1 MNPRVIV
8 ITLNWKRWH
17 DTIGCLESL
26 RQIDYE
32 DYEVIL
38 VDNASNDES
47 LARIDAYCANEGK
60 FESHSTQHE
69 IRGKPLTVVRYIET
83 SAKTGEGRGGEGTRT
98 PTGHALTL
106 IKNDRNSGFAEGN
119 NIAVAYA
126 LNVCDLDYVLLLNND
141 TVVDRRFLNELV
153 NGAEQD
159 AQIGVIQPKMLY
171 YEDSIVDN
179 TGIMT
184 DTFTATGRRGS
195 YEKDEGQYNNHRE
208 EGFFYASGA
217 CVLVK
222 KSLLLALSGECFDP
236 YLFAYGEDLDLS
248 WMARLMGF
256 SIVYCPESVCYHKV
270 GATFGSGRKNPYVA
284 YLSGR
289 NRLRIMIKN
298 YSLLT
303 LVFVLPLFIALSSF
317 MSLANCILYSD
328 LSYLSGF
335 VRGLLWNVVNLNSA
349 LVRRRSIQL
358 QRTLCDK
365 EIMNH
370 MVPYSLQLRAV
381 LERLGKRKAT
391 KL

>member
-1 MNPRVIV
+1 MNPKVII
-8 ITLNWKRWH
+8 ITLNWNGWH
-17 DTIGCLESL
+17 DTIECLESL
-26 RQIDYE
+26 NQIDYE

-38 VDNASNDES
+38 VDNASSDES
-47 LARIDAYCANEGK
+47 LARIDAYCASERK
-60 FESHSTQHE
+60 FESHSAQYVV
-69 IRGKPLTVVRYIET
+69 RGKPITVAPYSEMSTQTREDRER
-83 SAKTGEGRGGEGTRT
+83 EGAHIPSEN
-98 PTGHALTL
+98 ALTL
-106 IKNDRNSGFAEGN
+106 IKNDRNYGFAEGN

-126 LNVCDLDYVLLLNND
+126 LNVLDLDYVLLLNND

-153 NGAEQD
+153 NSAEQD

-171 YEDSIVDN
+171 YKDSIVDN

-184 DTFTATGRRGS
+184 DTFTATARRGS
-195 YEKDEGQYNNHRE
+195 YEKDEGQYDNHRKK
-208 EGFFYASGA
+208 GFFYASGA

-335 VRGLLWNVVNLNSA
+335 VRGLLWNVANLNSA
-349 LVRRRSIQL
+349 LVRRRSIQV

-370 MVPYSLQLRAV
+370 MASYSLQIRAV
-381 LERLGKRKAT
+381 LERLGKRKAN